1 MPRVINWLILIF
13 SLGKKRS
20 FLFTALVIGAASIL
34 IGYKHSNAIKNC
46 LNRPQVGSYYYPW
59 YTIDRWKRD
68 ENVLGKPYLGFYD
81 SNNEKVID
89 QHLRWANQ
97 AGIDYLIYSWLGT
110 NPEKTDEREKS
121 ETFIKQAQN
130 SNLKIMPL
138 YETPLALNQSPEN
151 IDFDQEFSTNEKAG
165 DRFIKDMLYFVELAT
180 DSEGFLKINQC
191 PRISIYL
198 ARNLVNSETYF
209 KRLKQK
215 LANTGRCLDLT
226 ADVAFWGSSNKP
238 LARSVLSSNSQW
250 KWLSEN
256 FSAVYGYNM
265 YSSDLNAYGIDN
277 EPSFDNLFIKAK
289 KENQRFWKQSSNS
302 VGMKYQ
308 YSIQPG
314 YDDRALRGMNR
325 PATPQSAEFLL
336 RDWQRIFNTL
346 DFGDH
351 VLITSFN
358 EWYEGTAIEPSKK
371 NGLELIKKNK
381 DITNRIKDKFCK

>member
-1 MPRVINWLILIF
+1 MPRIINWPILIF
-13 SLGKKRS
+13 SLAKKRS
-20 FLFTALVIGAASIL
+20 FLVIALVIGSASIL
-34 IGYKHSNAIKNC
+34 IKYKHSNAIKNC
-46 LNRPQVGSYYYPW
+46 FNRPQVGSYYYPW

-81 SNNEKVID
+81 SNDEKVID

-110 NPEKTDEREKS
+110 NPEKTDELEKS

-180 DSEGFLKINQC
+180 DSESFLKINQC

-209 KRLKQK
+209 KRLKHK

-265 YSSDLNAYGIDN
+265 YSSDLNAYGIDD
-277 EPSFDNLFIKAK
+277 EPSFNNLFIKAK
-289 KENQRFWKQSSNS
+289 NKNQQLWQKSSNS

-325 PATPQSAEFLL
+325 PATPQSTEFLL
-336 RDWQRIFNTL
+336 RDWQRIFNAL

-371 NGLELIKKNK
+371 NGLALIKKNK
-381 DITNRIKDKFCK
+381 DITNRIKYKFCK

>member
-1 MPRVINWLILIF
+1 MPRIINWPILIF
-13 SLGKKRS
+13 SLAKKRS
-20 FLFTALVIGAASIL
+20 FLVIALVIGSASIL

-46 LNRPQVGSYYYPW
+46 FNRPQVGSYYYPW

-81 SNNEKVID
+81 SNDKKVLD
-89 QHLRWANQ
+89 QHFKWATQ

-110 NPEKTDEREKS
+110 NPKKTSEQEKS

-151 IDFDQEFSTNEKAG
+151 INFDQEFSVNEKVG
-165 DRFIKDMLYFVELAT
+165 DRFIKDMFYFLELAT
-180 DSEGFLKINQC
+180 ESESFLKIDQC

-209 KRLKQK
+209 KKLKQK

-226 ADVAFWGSSNKP
+226 ADVAFWGSSTKP
-238 LARSVLSSNSQW
+238 LARSALSSNSQW

-265 YSSDLNAYGIDN
+265 YSSDLNAYGIDG
-277 EPSFDNLFIKAK
+277 EPSFDDLFIKAK
-289 KENQRFWKQSSNS
+289 KEN
-302 VGMKYQ
+302 
-308 YSIQPG
+308 
-314 YDDRALRGMNR
+314 
-325 PATPQSAEFLL
+325 
-336 RDWQRIFNTL
+336 
-346 DFGDH
+346 
-351 VLITSFN
+351 
-358 EWYEGTAIEPSKK
+358 
-371 NGLELIKKNK
+371 
-381 DITNRIKDKFCK
+381 